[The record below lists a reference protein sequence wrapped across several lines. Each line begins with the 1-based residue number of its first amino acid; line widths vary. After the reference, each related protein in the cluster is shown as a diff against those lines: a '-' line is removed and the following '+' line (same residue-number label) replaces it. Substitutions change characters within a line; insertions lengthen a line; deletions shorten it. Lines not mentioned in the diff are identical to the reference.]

1 MNLLPFLL
9 GATIIFWGWQ
19 AGFWIIA
26 IPLAIAYEAS
36 RYINWRWNL
45 TTADFRNS
53 SHACTVLLV
62 GVLVYL
68 LISDRNLNL
77 IFDFFQWL
85 PVICAPLL
93 MAQAYSTSDR
103 VDLNALLFFQDKGD
117 RQQLFPINLT
127 YPYFAI
133 CILAASA
140 ANTRDTFFYVG
151 VVVLVCAALIPF
163 KSRRFSSFTFVAL
176 LVLATGL
183 GAVGHVG
190 IHQFQL
196 SLARNTAKFF
206 YGFYRPHSDPNQVST
221 AIGDI
226 GSVKQ
231 SNKIVL
237 RVKPAPQQ
245 LAPQLLRRAVYNKY
259 SSGFWVAAKP
269 EYSDVKSGKDGKTW
283 ILGSDADKPKSIT
296 VSENMDEGNI
306 LLKLPSGNSLVEQFP
321 VEKIEQNQYGT
332 VQAYSDET
340 FLSYKIEY
348 EPNLF
353 NDSPPTEEDLKV
365 FEIEQPAIDRI
376 ITQLNLN
383 DRSPNEVLDTVS
395 QFFSTEFDY
404 SLDLARQGRNPTPL
418 SAFLLE
424 HRSGHCEYFATATAL
439 LLRRVGIP
447 SRYVV
452 GYSVHELSQLE
463 NQYIVRS
470 RNAHAW
476 TQVYIDGKWQTFDT
490 TPAAWIAFE
499 DATTSSWQNI
509 SDLFSWIAFK
519 FAQLV
524 AMFKTLGRGKYLWLL
539 AIPLA
544 VILIRQFTDRGKGRS
559 LVAQRINRQDAA
571 RLFVGEDSELYLI
584 EQELNKRGLQR
595 DRFETWHDW
604 LLRLQNNS
612 EHLPILSE
620 LESIVRI
627 HYRYR
632 FDPKGIN
639 PQERAGLRSACQTWL
654 EKYRNLASDS
664 QRQS

>member
-19 AGFWIIA
+19 TGFSIAA
-26 IPLAIAYEAS
+26 IPLAIAYEAA

-45 TTADFRNS
+45 TTADFRTS
-53 SHACTVLLV
+53 SHVCTVLLV
-62 GVLVYL
+62 GVLIYL
-68 LISDRNLNL
+68 FVSDRSLNL
-77 IFDFFQWL
+77 IFSFFQWL

-103 VDLNALLFFQDKGD
+103 VDINALLFFKDKGD
-117 RQQLFPINLT
+117 RQQLFFLDLS
-127 YPYFAI
+127 YAYFAI

-140 ANTRDTFFYVG
+140 ANTRDVLFYVG
-151 VVVLVCAALIPF
+151 VVVLVCTALIPF
-163 KSRRFSSFTFVAL
+163 KSKRFSRFTFVVL

-183 GAVGHVG
+183 GTVGHIY
-190 IHQFQL
+190 IHQFQM
-196 SLARNTAKFF
+196 SLARSTAKFF

-237 RVKPAPQQ
+237 RVKPAPKQ

-269 EYSDVKSGKDGKTW
+269 EYIPVKSGQDGKTW
-283 ILGSDADKPKSIT
+283 ILSNDPGNSKSIT
-296 VSENMDEGNI
+296 VAENMDEGSI
-306 LLKLPSGNSLVEQFP
+306 LLKLPNGSLEVEQFP
-321 VEKIEQNQYGT
+321 VEKIQQNQYGT

-348 EPNLF
+348 DPDLS
-353 NDSPPTEEDLKV
+353 NDSLPTEEDLKV
-365 FEIEQPAIDRI
+365 FDAEKPAIDRI
-376 ITQLNLN
+376 VTQLNLN
-383 DRSPNEVLDTVS
+383 ERTPQEILDTVS

-404 SLDLARQGRNPTPL
+404 SLDLARRGRNKTPL

-424 HRSGHCEYFATATAL
+424 NRSGHCEYFATATAL

-463 NQYIVRS
+463 RQYIVRS

-490 TPAAWIAFE
+490 TPASWIAFE
-499 DATTSSWQNI
+499 ARQTSFLQNI
-509 SDLFSWIAFK
+509 KDIFSWIAFK

-524 AMFKTLGRGKYLWLL
+524 AVFKALGKEKYLWLL
-539 AIPLA
+539 IIPLA
-544 VILIRQFTDRGKGRS
+544 VILIRQFTHKGGRR
-559 LVAQRINRQDAA
+559 LVAQKINQKNTAT
-571 RLFVGEDSELYLI
+571 LLVGEDSELYLI
-584 EQELNKRGLQR
+584 EQELNKIGLER

-604 LLRLQNNS
+604 LIRLQNNL
-612 EHLPILSE
+612 ENLPTLDE
-620 LESIVRI
+620 LEPIVEI

-632 FDPKGIN
+632 FDPNGIS
-639 PQERAGLRSACQTWL
+639 PQQRAKLKSACNAWL
-654 EKYRNLASDS
+654 EKHRNSAISNQKTS
-664 QRQS
+664 

>member
-26 IPLAIAYEAS
+26 IPLAIAYEAA

-45 TTADFRNS
+45 TTADFRNF
-53 SHACTVLLV
+53 SHVCTVLLV

-68 LISDRNLNL
+68 LVSDRNLNL
-77 IFDFFQWL
+77 IFVFFQWL

-93 MAQAYSTSDR
+93 IAQAYSTSDR
-103 VDLNALLFFQDKGD
+103 VDLNALLFFKDKGD
-117 RQQLFPINLT
+117 RQQLLPLNLA

-140 ANTRDTFFYVG
+140 ANTRDTLFYVG
-151 VVVLVCAALIPF
+151 VVVLVGAALIPF
-163 KSRRFSSFTFVAL
+163 KSKRFSSFIFIAL
-176 LVLATGL
+176 LLLATGL
-183 GAVGHVG
+183 GAVGHVK

-196 SLARNTAKFF
+196 SLARNTARFF

-237 RVKPAPQQ
+237 RVKPAPQE

-259 SSGFWVAAKP
+259 SSGFWVAAQPK
-269 EYSDVKSGKDGKTW
+269 YSAVKSGKNGKTW
-283 ILGSDADKPKSIT
+283 ILGSNTDKPKSIT
-296 VSENMDEGNI
+296 VAENMDEGSI
-306 LLKLPSGNSLVEQFP
+306 LLKLPVGSSSVEQFP

-348 EPNLF
+348 EPDLF
-353 NDSPPTEEDLKV
+353 NDSPPTKEDLKV
-365 FEIEQPAIDRI
+365 FEREQPAIDRI
-376 ITQLNLN
+376 VTQLNLN
-383 DRSPNEVLDTVS
+383 DRSPEEVLDLVS

-404 SLDLARQGRNPTPL
+404 SLDLARQGKNPTPL
-418 SAFLLE
+418 SAFLLD

-447 SRYVV
+447 TRYVV

-463 NQYIVRS
+463 KQYIVRS

-476 TQVYIDGKWQTFDT
+476 TQAYIDGKWQTFDT
-490 TPAAWIAFE
+490 TPASWIAFE
-499 DATTSSWQNI
+499 DGRTSAWQNI
-509 SDLFSWIAFK
+509 SDIFSWIAFK
-519 FAQLV
+519 FAQLI
-524 AMFKTLGRGKYLWLL
+524 AMFKALDRGKYVWLL

-544 VILIRQFTDRGKGRS
+544 VIFIRQFTHKGKGRS
-559 LVAQRINRQDAA
+559 LAAQRINRQNAA
-571 RLFVGEDSELYLI
+571 RLSVGADSELYLI

-604 LLRLQNNS
+604 LIRLHNSS
-612 EHLPILSE
+612 EHLPILNE
-620 LESIVRI
+620 LESIVKI

-632 FDPKGIN
+632 FDPNGID
-639 PQERAGLRSACQTWL
+639 PQQRAKLKSACHAWL
-654 EKYRNLASDS
+654 KKHRDS
-664 QRQS
+664 IDSNS